1 MVLRTAASAALAAED
16 QLFAPYLYSGKCLT
30 EALSLCYHTLDCGKF
45 SVVTSLPT
53 TTAAKTVTR
62 LPTCSNYADGVNKE
76 LARMKLHEYQA
87 RDLLAKNG
95 VPVTG
100 GGVATTP
107 AEARAIA
114 EELGRRVVVKAQVF
128 VGGRGKAGGVKL
140 AATPAEAEQVAG
152 AILGMEI
159 KGLTVEKVLVA
170 EAITYQKEIYLSA
183 ILDRASKQVMMIA
196 SAEGGVEIEEVA
208 KTNPNAIIKI
218 PAHPTLGL
226 QDYQARELAF
236 AIGLTDGKQARQ
248 FAQIATA
255 LYRTFVASDA
265 SLVEINPLVI
275 RDDGSLQALDSK
287 VLLDDSALFRHPEL
301 AALRDSSDEPEA
313 ERVAREADLT
323 FIKLDGNIGC
333 MVNGAGL
340 AMATMDVVKL
350 YGGEPANFLDI
361 GGGANKDKVK
371 TALQIILADPNVKAV
386 MFNIFGGITRVDEV
400 ARGIIAALE
409 EVPTSVPLVARLT
422 GTNEAEGLRI
432 LAESQLIPATS
443 LAEAAQ
449 KAVAAAQPTT

>member
-1 MVLRTAASAALAAED
+1 
-16 QLFAPYLYSGKCLT
+16 
-30 EALSLCYHTLDCGKF
+30 
-45 SVVTSLPT
+45 
-53 TTAAKTVTR
+53 
-62 LPTCSNYADGVNKE
+62 
-76 LARMKLHEYQA
+76 MKLHEYQA
-87 RDLLAKNG
+87 RDLLATYG
-95 VPVTG
+95 IPVTG

-114 EELGRRVVVKAQVF
+114 EQLGRPVVVKAQVF

-140 AATPAEAEQVAG
+140 AATPEEAEQVAG
-152 AILGMEI
+152 QILGMDI
-159 KGLTVEKVLVA
+159 KGLIVEKVLVA
-170 EAITYQKEIYLSA
+170 EAITYEKEIYLSA
-183 ILDRASKQVMMIA
+183 ILDRGTKCVVMIA

-208 KTNPNAIIKI
+208 KTNPEAIIKL

-226 QDYQARELAF
+226 QEYQARELAF

-255 LYRTFVASDA
+255 LYRVFVATDA
-265 SLVEINPLVI
+265 SLAEINPLVI
-275 RDDGSLQALDSK
+275 RADGSLQALDSK
-287 VLLDDSALFRHPEL
+287 VLLDDSALFRHPDL

-313 ERVAREADLT
+313 ERLARQADIT
-323 FIKLDGNIGC
+323 FIKLDGSIGC

-361 GGGANKDKVK
+361 GGGAGKAKVK
-371 TALQIILADPNVKAV
+371 AALQIILADPSVKAV

-409 EVPTSVPLVARLT
+409 EVPTNVPMVARLT
-422 GTNEAEGLRI
+422 GTNEEEGRRL
-432 LAESQLIPATS
+432 LAESKLIPAAT
-443 LAEAAQ
+443 LGEAAQ
-449 KAVAAAQPTT
+449 KAVAAAQAA